1 MEEIKGPTEAEVRAR
16 AFIRDRH
23 PRVRQILFRRVHRE
37 GDVWLVDGEVWFKR
51 AYFFTARRSFR
62 LRMSSE
68 TGKLT
73 SYEEARER

>member
-1 MEEIKGPTEAEVRAR
+1 MEEIKGPMEAEVRAR
-16 AFIRDRH
+16 EFIRDRH
-23 PRVRQILFRRVHRE
+23 PRVRQILFRRAHRK

-62 LRMSSE
+62 LQMSSK